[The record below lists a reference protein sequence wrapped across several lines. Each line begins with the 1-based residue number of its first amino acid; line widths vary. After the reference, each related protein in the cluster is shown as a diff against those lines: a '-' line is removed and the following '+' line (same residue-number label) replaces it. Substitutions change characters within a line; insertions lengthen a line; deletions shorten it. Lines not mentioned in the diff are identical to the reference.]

1 MFPGFA
7 TIYKDNLNN
16 VHLYVYTGIDD
27 DGKQIYRNI
36 DLNNIKTEYTFIQN
50 KDKSYDFTFKSKINK
65 IICSMINI
73 KTGIP
78 KKFEFSL

>member
-16 VHLYVYTGIDD
+16 VHLYVYPGIDD

-50 KDKSYDFTFKSKINK
+50 KDKSYDFTFKTQINK